1 MDKDDWKKNYVLVGI
16 YLRHGY
22 EEEEELATFN
32 KEKDALAY
40 IENAK
45 LKKPYYHHANSFL
58 DKIFRKNSL
67 LCHFKEAY
75 IREYYEPTLLPHNP
89 KIKT

>member
-45 LKKPYYHHANSFL
+45 LKRPYRDLTDPCL

-67 LCHFKEAY
+67 LYYFQEAY
-75 IREYYEPTLLPHNP
+75 IKKYYEPSLLPHNP
-89 KIKT
+89 KI